1 MQKSVVILGAT
12 GLVGSTLVEEL
23 ILDQQVSEIRILTRR
38 PLVFTS
44 EKIKHP
50 NRFEQASTKCLCKC
64 HSLVLLHWYHA

>member
-12 GLVGSTLVEEL
+12 GLVGSALVEEL

-44 EKIKHP
+44 EKI
-50 NRFEQASTKCLCKC
+50 NLY
-64 HSLVLLHWYHA
+64 LLFLNH